1 MTNSTGDLFYRTEDL
16 QLDEVLGYFVETS
29 GDRAVVDR
37 LKSRSPVL
45 LRGSRGVGK
54 SFLLRVAEAE
64 LKRDFD
70 ADRILPVYVT
80 FARAGLIRQTEDGFI
95 PWMISKISTG
105 IKRALVTYGLSLPPE
120 SALAAL
126 MTLPSRSPG
135 GRAIDDTV
143 QTEYEEFW
151 KNGEPV
157 PSGRLIPDPDILRD
171 AIDDLCQELGLT
183 RIALLVDE
191 AAHVFIPDQQRQFF
205 TLMRDLRSPRLAV
218 KAAVYPGVTSYGE
231 SFQPTHDATV
241 LDVERSLTDSKY
253 ASSMREIVLKQ
264 DATLRRSIEQY
275 GEAFDVLA
283 FAATGNPRILLKT
296 FAASTP
302 INRARVQEAI
312 RNYYRE
318 EIWAEHSNL
327 AERYPGHRDLI
338 DWGRNFIERDVLP
351 VLFARN
357 QGTSETSSAIWIHRD
372 APQAVREALR
382 LLCYSGILLEGV
394 SGIRATRS
402 EVGTR
407 YIVNLGCNFAQD
419 AEPIQYGSAVRSTLS
434 IKRMQEF
441 GANHPSY
448 KPIEQLGIESL
459 QSDSNVA
466 LEARLAAGIDNL
478 DLTYFQK
485 SKLREL
491 NLTTIGDVLGASEA
505 DFQALFYVGR
515 VRSRQMRNA
524 AIMAVIEYL
533 SG

>member
-1 MTNSTGDLFYRTEDL
+1 MTNSSVDLFYRTEDL
-16 QLDEVLGYFVETS
+16 QLDEVLAYFVETS
-29 GDRAVVDR
+29 SDRAIVDR

-80 FARAGLIRQTEDGFI
+80 FARAGLIRQTDDGFI

-105 IKRALVTYGLSLPPE
+105 VKRALVTYGLSLPAD

-126 MTLPSRSPG
+126 MTPASISLV
-135 GRAIDDTV
+135 GRTVDEVV

-157 PSGRLIPDPDILRD
+157 PSGRLIPDPDVLRD
-171 AIDDLCQELGLT
+171 AIDDLCQELGLK
-183 RIALLVDE
+183 RIVLLVDE
-191 AAHVFIPDQQRQFF
+191 AAHVFIPEQQRQFF

-218 KAAVYPGVTSYGE
+218 KAAVYPGATSYGA

-241 LDVERSLTDSKY
+241 LEVERSLTDSSY
-253 ASSMREIVLKQ
+253 AASMREIVMKQ
-264 DATLRRSIEQY
+264 DPTLVRSIEQY
-275 GEAFDVLA
+275 GEAFDVLS

-296 FAASTP
+296 FAASAP
-302 INRARVQEAI
+302 INRARVQESI

-318 EIWAEHSNL
+318 EIWTEHSNL

-338 DWGRNFIERDVLP
+338 DWGRNFIEREVLP
-351 VLFARN
+351 VLYARN
-357 QGTSETSSAIWIHRD
+357 QGSSETSSAIWIHRD
-372 APQAVREALR
+372 APQTVREALH

-407 YIVNLGCNFAQD
+407 YIVNIGCNLAQD

-441 GANHPSY
+441 GANHASY
-448 KPIEQLGIESL
+448 KAIEQLGMESL

-466 LEARLAAGIDNL
+466 LDARLTAGVDDL
-478 DLTYFQK
+478 DLTDFQK
-485 SKLREL
+485 SKLHEL
-491 NLTTIGDVLGASEA
+491 NLSTIGEVLAASEG
-505 DFQALFYVGR
+505 DFQSLFYVGR